1 MMSKFF
7 SNSGGKVTP
16 TLVIPVPF
24 SPMLSYC
31 FSVIKFLCIMVLL
44 LSKKVLPRIEANA
57 EENIFQRNGC
67 RVDRSFQCA
76 LGNTHCHAGTTGLR
90 LVWASRVL

>member
-16 TLVIPVPF
+16 TLVIPVIL
-24 SPMLSYC
+24 SPMLFYC

-57 EENIFQRNGC
+57 EENIF
-67 RVDRSFQCA
+67 
-76 LGNTHCHAGTTGLR
+76 
-90 LVWASRVL
+90 